1 MSQQMS
7 GVLSDNLFHTRMISV
22 KADISSEKVGG
33 PCFPQGTTI
42 TGGSGARRL
51 TGGTFTSLQRGKLYV
66 FCCWAKA
73 NSLSDTVQLDI
84 DELADENLQKP
95 YFGAR
100 AIVKD
105 SSGRAIN
112 QIYVPFD
119 ETKTG
124 WQMVAVPVPYFRT
137 GSFGDSPNS
146 VELEFDYS
154 RNSGSAM
161 VQGTLYRAD
170 GECSISYGGD
180 YSITFDGDHN
190 IVTLNNEYDRPWR
203 SFARENG
210 FTTRVGQCMEWN
222 YDQLGGSTKAYS
234 SPSSIVDEYGRK
246 TSFTYNG
253 KRQCTKQ
260 ETTKQETTKDE
271 LKMKTERTYDGDLV
285 KTEKDEAGGT
295 TTYTYNDYGFTTKV
309 VSPNGSGNNYTYSN
323 FNLSKVSAVKDSTI
337 NNTINYT
344 KGRIAKVVDDK
355 VEYRFGYDGF
365 GKVTDVQ
372 RGPAGG
378 AASALKSVE
387 YNEFQSASS
396 LGVTNAVTK
405 VSVEYVNGFENE
417 SYYDKAGRLLQVKEG
432 TAVKETCTYLDD
444 GTLSQRIDNYSG
456 TTYNYSESGNRIIE
470 NYKKGSETI
479 LMVSHYDDAAKQK
492 RLVYTHSGNSDSYTQ
507 KMDDFGRLMKLVT
520 PLGTYTYTYDDLG
533 RVTAKTLESNNKTI
547 TGESYQYK
555 ASSSSGY
562 TSPLRSKVTYLD
574 DNGQSENYAYDA
586 NGLIKTYSGG
596 FGRHGYTYD
605 GMNRLTREDLRGHK
619 TVAYSYD
626 NAGNITSKKE
636 YVYRTTSLS
645 GVSPTKTVTYSYQ
658 SGRMSSYNGESC
670 VYDANGN
677 PTTYRGKTLT

>member
-42 TGGSGARRL
+42 TGGSSARRL

-203 SFARENG
+203 SFARGNG
-210 FTTRVGQCMEWN
+210 SAESVGQCMEWN
-222 YDQLGGSTKAYS
+222 YGQLGGSAKAYS

-260 ETTKQETTKDE
+260 ELTKGT
-271 LKMKTERTYDGDLV
+271 LKMKTERTYDGGLV

-295 TTYTYNDYGFTTKV
+295 TTYTYNNYGFTTKV
-309 VSPNGSGNNYTYSN
+309 VSPNGSGNNYRRASMPAVQCARKPKRNAGCSRN
-323 FNLSKVSAVKDSTI
+323 FCCH
-337 NNTINYT
+337 
-344 KGRIAKVVDDK
+344 
-355 VEYRFGYDGF
+355 
-365 GKVTDVQ
+365 
-372 RGPAGG
+372 
-378 AASALKSVE
+378 
-387 YNEFQSASS
+387 
-396 LGVTNAVTK
+396 
-405 VSVEYVNGFENE
+405 
-417 SYYDKAGRLLQVKEG
+417 EG
-432 TAVKETCTYLDD
+432 MIPRK
-444 GTLSQRIDNYSG
+444 
-456 TTYNYSESGNRIIE
+456 
-470 NYKKGSETI
+470 
-479 LMVSHYDDAAKQK
+479 
-492 RLVYTHSGNSDSYTQ
+492 
-507 KMDDFGRLMKLVT
+507 
-520 PLGTYTYTYDDLG
+520 LGT
-533 RVTAKTLESNNKTI
+533 
-547 TGESYQYK
+547 
-555 ASSSSGY
+555 
-562 TSPLRSKVTYLD
+562 
-574 DNGQSENYAYDA
+574 
-586 NGLIKTYSGG
+586 
-596 FGRHGYTYD
+596 
-605 GMNRLTREDLRGHK
+605 NRWEAQCR
-619 TVAYSYD
+619 
-626 NAGNITSKKE
+626 
-636 YVYRTTSLS
+636 
-645 GVSPTKTVTYSYQ
+645 
-658 SGRMSSYNGESC
+658 
-670 VYDANGN
+670 
-677 PTTYRGKTLT
+677 